1 MNWDIAALCIAL
13 ALGAFGLG
21 LYASPALMQ
30 GGPCPEVLA
39 DGRPLVNQMWN
50 GTRCSYAPPPRGCED
65 IPSVELRRMANARDA
80 FDKATRPKEK
90 RK

>member
-1 MNWDIAALCIAL
+1 MNWDIAALCVGL

-21 LYASPALMQ
+21 LYASPVLLE

-50 GTRCSYAPPPRGCED
+50 GTRCSYAPPPRGCEG
-65 IPSVELRRMANARDA
+65 ISSEELRRMAGARDRME
-80 FDKATRPKEK
+80 KVKPKEK